1 MFKMITKLFKKIFRI
16 AYNEVDSVLDKMESL
31 EKSLKNALEEHQ
43 ERYKQYKLNCA
54 KIFSLEVELTN
65 DVKSE
70 ETAISKMNAVL
81 EKQKEVYYKSPS
93 EDTKTTIM
101 FFLGKLQHHESKKD
115 VLKTHLM
122 QQVEQNKQV
131 TLNLKNYEHKIS
143 ELKQKVDYVQT
154 QIKIAKNKEMMMELN
169 DGTGSVY
176 NISDVFERVQNYIA
190 EVDGKSRVE
199 EIVGNDEHIILQAE
213 ESVRNNDLNQRF
225 EEFMNGSNKQVCN

>member
-1 MFKMITKLFKKIFRI
+1 MFRI
-16 AYNEVDSVLDKMESL
+16 AYNEIDSVLDKMESL

-225 EEFMNGSNKQVCN
+225 EEFMNGSNKQICN